1 MPVFVRG
8 VEEIFRRLDQLPSIV
23 ADRVMARALREG
35 GKIIGEEMKLTAHRQ
50 ETRDTIGINKSRAF
64 RGFMEIEFRVGPH
77 NKPDFVA
84 MWDEFGT
91 AARFHRT
98 GKGTGQHPV
107 RPFARPAFERSKGE
121 AEDKILQV
129 LDRGINNAVRR
140 LNPGGK

>member
-23 ADRVMARALREG
+23 ADRVMGSALRAG

-50 ETRDTIGINKSRAF
+50 QTKDAIRINKSRASRSF
-64 RGFMEIEFRVGPH
+64 LDIEYRVGPD
-77 NKPDFVA
+77 NTDFIA
-84 MWDEFGT
+84 MWEEYGT